1 MRALALDFEARSL
14 GWRDAPEPFFFGS
27 RDILYRVH
35 EVGVCGTDRALAAFQ
50 LGRPPQGET
59 HLVLG
64 HEALGQVID
73 VGGNVEALNR
83 GDWVVPSVRRACHPP
98 CRSCGT
104 GRRDLCTTGGYTERG
119 IFGLHGYFT
128 ERAVDYEGDLLRVPP
143 SLVDFGI
150 LIEPLS
156 VAEKAVARAIQVHE
170 GEPRRALV
178 LGAGPIG
185 ILAAMVLH
193 IRGYDVRVHS
203 REPADHP
210 RVALLAMQGIAYDPA
225 LSHEPA
231 DIIIEATGSAEP
243 AFAVLARMAPLA
255 VMVLLGAP
263 DTTGPLP
270 FMRMIVNNQAVV
282 GSVNADPQSFAAAA
296 TDLAQFNRRALAALI
311 SRGRFADLESSLT
324 GPPTTAA
331 KRVHVLEEGVGSR

>member
-1 MRALALDFEARSL
+1 MRALALDFETRTL
-14 GWRDAPEPFFFGS
+14 GWRDTAGPSFSGAREVLF
-27 RDILYRVH
+27 RVH

-50 LGRPPQGET
+50 LGKAPQGET

-73 VGGNVEALNR
+73 VGAGVETLNR
-83 GDWVVPSVRRACHPP
+83 GDWVVPTVRRACQPA
-98 CRSCGT
+98 CRSCKR
-104 GRRDLCTTGGYTERG
+104 GRRDLCTSGRYTERG

-128 ERAVDYEGDLLRVPP
+128 ERAVDHEDDLLRIPP
-143 SLVDFGI
+143 SLIDLGI

-156 VAEKAVARAIQVHE
+156 VAEKAVARAIQVHP
-170 GEPRRALV
+170 GQPRRALV

-185 ILAAMVLH
+185 ILAAMVLQL
-193 IRGYDVRVHS
+193 RGYDVRVHS
-203 REPADHP
+203 IEAADHP
-210 RVALLAMQGIAYDPA
+210 RAALLKMQGIAYDPV

-231 DIIIEATGSAEP
+231 DIIIEATGSAEA
-243 AFAVLARMAPLA
+243 AFAVLMRMAPLA

-270 FMRMIVNNQAVV
+270 FMRMIVNNQSVV
-282 GSVNADPQSFAAAA
+282 GTVNAAPQSFAEAL

-324 GPPTTAA
+324 GTPSAAA
-331 KRVHVLEEGVGSR
+331 KRVHVLE